1 MYDTANTLTYQIR
14 IKGHLPESWSD
25 WFDGLNLIQRPD
37 GVTVITGTYVDQ
49 AALFGILW
57 RIRDL
62 GLPLLSV
69 YWLDNETR
77 SQERSSGQCS

>member
-1 MYDTANTLTYQIR
+1 MNHSTSKNRYQIH
-14 IKGHLPESWSD
+14 IKGHLPESWAD
-25 WFDGLNLIQRPD
+25 WFDNLSLTRHPD
-37 GVTVITGTYVDQ
+37 GVTVITGTFSDQ

-69 YWLDNETR
+69 HEANNK
-77 SQERSSGQCS
+77 ERHHE

>member
-1 MYDTANTLTYQIR
+1 MKDTMNQQEYQIL
-14 IKGHLPESWSD
+14 IEGHLPESWSE
-25 WFDGLNLIQRPD
+25 WFDNLSLTLRSD
-37 GVTVITGTYVDQ
+37 GVTVITGTFADQ

-69 YWLDNETR
+69 HPSTR
-77 SQERSSGQCS
+77 ERHDE